1 MSPTKRYET
10 PCCLCIT
17 SPQVRV
23 KKMVVFDHLREISK
37 VGLIA
42 LEKSVSRTYRI
53 FCHPAWQEST
63 TPCKC
68 RLPPTSVEYP
78 LKVLTT
84 PKCINFPSQVVVDTF
99 GGRQHLWGEVDTCGG
114 YSTLVGVVNTCQG

>member
-23 KKMVVFDHLREISK
+23 KKMMVFDHLREISK

-42 LEKSVSRTYRI
+42 LEKSVPRTYRI
-53 FCHPAWQEST
+53 FCHPASILFAAPHTQPHST
-63 TPCKC
+63 SLSPYNTDN
-68 RLPPTSVEYP
+68 T
-78 LKVLTT
+78 
-84 PKCINFPSQVVVDTF
+84 NM
-99 GGRQHLWGEVDTCGG
+99 G
-114 YSTLVGVVNTCQG
+114 YIAAIHR